1 MKLFQTGAIVLCIS
15 VLSLTAAA
23 QKLKL
28 IEGDLSVLK
37 SETAI
42 NTAFTYENMSVG
54 KFDKESDY
62 IAKKKEEGW

>member
-1 MKLFQTGAIVLCIS
+1 MKLFQTGAIVLCTS

-28 IEGDLSVLK
+28 VEGDLSVLK
-37 SETAI
+37 SVTSI
-42 NTAFTYENMSVG
+42 NTVFTYENMSVG

-62 IAKKKEEGW
+62 ITKKKED

>member
-1 MKLFQTGAIVLCIS
+1 MKLFQTGAIVLCTS

-37 SETAI
+37 SETCNQHMYLLTKI
-42 NTAFTYENMSVG
+42 
-54 KFDKESDY
+54 
-62 IAKKKEEGW
+62 